1 MSAQPVGLKKTLRLW
16 QVVVMGLAYLTP
28 MAVFDTF
35 GIVTEITDGHVPTS
49 YLMALLGILFT
60 ALSYGHLVRQF
71 PSAGSAYTY
80 AQKIFHPYIGFM
92 VGWSSLLDYL
102 FMPMIN
108 LLLAKIYLSALLP
121 GVEPWVY
128 ILALASIM
136 TILNLRGIDLVANFN
151 GLIVVIQLAII
162 LVFIGLIAWG
172 VSHGE
177 GLGDVAS
184 SRPFISDSAHMLPLL
199 TGATILCFS
208 FLGFDALSSLCEETP
223 DASRVI
229 PKAIVMTALIGGVI
243 FIVTSYF
250 LQLYFPDISRFQHP
264 DAVLPEIALYV
275 GGKLFQSVVLVCT
288 TVAVLASGLASHAG
302 VSRLLYV
309 MGRDRVLPEKVFSYV
324 HPKWRTPAIN
334 VLLVGALA
342 LSAVSFD
349 LDVALALVNFGALIA
364 FTFVNLSVI
373 AHFYMK
379 LGHNKTLADNLRY
392 LLLPLLGAASI
403 GVLWLN
409 LEPTSLQ
416 LGLIW
421 AGIGALYLFLRLA
434 LFRVPL
440 RQYEEIQAQ

>member
-1 MSAQPVGLKKTLRLW
+1 
-16 QVVVMGLAYLTP
+16 
-28 MAVFDTF
+28 
-35 GIVTEITDGHVPTS
+35 
-49 YLMALLGILFT
+49 
-60 ALSYGHLVRQF
+60 
-71 PSAGSAYTY
+71 
-80 AQKIFHPYIGFM
+80 
-92 VGWSSLLDYL
+92 
-102 FMPMIN
+102 
-108 LLLAKIYLSALLP
+108 
-121 GVEPWVY
+121 
-128 ILALASIM
+128 
-136 TILNLRGIDLVANFN
+136 
-151 GLIVVIQLAII
+151 
-162 LVFIGLIAWG
+162 
-172 VSHGE
+172 
-177 GLGDVAS
+177 
-184 SRPFISDSAHMLPLL
+184 
-199 TGATILCFS
+199 
-208 FLGFDALSSLCEETP
+208 
-223 DASRVI
+223 
-229 PKAIVMTALIGGVI
+229 
-243 FIVTSYF
+243 
-250 LQLYFPDISRFQHP
+250 
-264 DAVLPEIALYV
+264 
-275 GGKLFQSVVLVCT
+275 
-288 TVAVLASGLASHAG
+288 
-302 VSRLLYV
+302 